1 MSSEPTPL
9 VNHKHVIPSVGEK
22 AFGPSLKPKVKAQEP
37 MTKKGK
43 SRKISPIWKQVVVN
57 PFGPT
62 SEKSI
67 KLNSLEPID
76 FTLAEV
82 REFRAGGSM
91 FSLTKLVNHTSA
103 NENQDMSSLQEL
115 EVQMREEV
123 EKVGMET
130 NLDPDPPTAPSM
142 ENSSQLS
149 LDKGPQSAIKVASES
164 IAKCILKRI
173 YPSLHQEM
181 MEHVDEVDCV
191 CRDDPC
197 DGNQMVI
204 VNPGDDMQLE

>member
-9 VNHKHVIPSVGEK
+9 VNHKHVIPSVAEK
-22 AFGPSLKPKVKAQEP
+22 AFGPGLKSKLKAREP

-57 PFGPT
+57 PFGST

-67 KLNSLEPID
+67 KLNSLQPID

-91 FSLTKLVNHTSA
+91 FSSTKLANHTSA

-164 IAKCILKRI
+164 IAKCILRRI
-173 YPSLHQEM
+173 DPSLRQGKLGHD
-181 MEHVDEVDCV
+181 VEVDRTCQE
-191 CRDDPC
+191 DLC
-197 DGNQMVI
+197 DGN
-204 VNPGDDMQLE
+204 